1 MKAIFITFFQ
11 IPHPLIPAL
20 CSWCKNIKCIS
31 IVYNLQGKRTEQT
44 KNNNKYAHIIMPFYL
59 FLSKRNILN
68 KAKNC
73 YIWQNECPQSQEKL
87 GIKLKKQRSVYLYT
101 VLSVEQKELCN
112 YPIIPF
118 DACLMLCLVH
128 CLFSAFISIWFTTKD
143 NTMRFILIF
152 LCLYKLMVITHLM

>member
-1 MKAIFITFFQ
+1 
-11 IPHPLIPAL
+11 
-20 CSWCKNIKCIS
+20 
-31 IVYNLQGKRTEQT
+31 
-44 KNNNKYAHIIMPFYL
+44 MPFYL

-118 DACLMLCLVH
+118 DACLMFCLVH